1 MRSAFSA
8 DGPSTMSQPVRNAR
22 APRLAPTR
30 RKWRRVGSRRSLAA
44 SLARSPASTPGTD
57 VLERD
62 IPSLLSGRGSS
73 PPRGFLARSV
83 PSAVDGEEDHD
94 YGHPDTRMILR

>member
-62 IPSLLSGRGSS
+62 IPSLLSGPDHHHQEGLWHDQC
-73 PPRGFLARSV
+73 PPPWMARKTTITV
-83 PSAVDGEEDHD
+83 
-94 YGHPDTRMILR
+94 ILIPV